1 MWSNPHVPFPYTLF
15 SREDCYAKQSFLFY
29 LSYGIIKLGVLYMDK
44 FNETINH
51 IKEKVG
57 EENSALISDELISLM
72 TEHKALTE
80 QNTEQTEQIN
90 TLKSEKDDLVNAN
103 AKLFRRLGFEDE
115 QQTTFVQNTTVQQP
129 EVKEIELG
137 DIINEKGDII

>member
-1 MWSNPHVPFPYTLF
+1 
-15 SREDCYAKQSFLFY
+15 
-29 LSYGIIKLGVLYMDK
+29 MDK
-44 FNETINH
+44 FNETIDH

-72 TEHKALTE
+72 TEHKSLTE
-80 QNTEQTEQIN
+80 QDNEKSRQIE

-115 QQTTFVQNTTVQQP
+115 QKTNFITNETEQKT
-129 EVKEIELG
+129 EVEEIKIG
-137 DIINEKGDII
+137 DIINEKGEII

>member
-1 MWSNPHVPFPYTLF
+1 
-15 SREDCYAKQSFLFY
+15 
-29 LSYGIIKLGVLYMDK
+29 MDK
-44 FNETINH
+44 FNETIDH

-72 TEHKALTE
+72 TEHKSLTE
-80 QNTEQTEQIN
+80 QDNEKSKQIE

-115 QQTTFVQNTTVQQP
+115 QKTSFITGEP
-129 EVKEIELG
+129 EQKTEVEEIKLG
-137 DIINEKGDII
+137 DIINEKGDLI

>member
-1 MWSNPHVPFPYTLF
+1 
-15 SREDCYAKQSFLFY
+15 
-29 LSYGIIKLGVLYMDK
+29 MDK
-44 FNETINH
+44 FNETIDH

-72 TEHKALTE
+72 TEHKCLTE
-80 QNTEQTEQIN
+80 QDNDKAKQIE

-115 QQTTFVQNTTVQQP
+115 QKTSFVTPNNT
-129 EVKEIELG
+129 EVESVEEIKIG
-137 DIINEKGDII
+137 DIINQKGELI

>member
-1 MWSNPHVPFPYTLF
+1 
-15 SREDCYAKQSFLFY
+15 
-29 LSYGIIKLGVLYMDK
+29 MDK

-72 TEHKALTE
+72 TEHKALSE
-80 QNTEQTEQIN
+80 QNNEQTEQIN

-103 AKLFRRLGFEDE
+103 AKLFRRLGFEDTE
-115 QQTTFVQNTTVQQP
+115 KTSFVQPQTPQEP
-129 EVKEIELG
+129 EVKEISIG
-137 DIINEKGDII
+137 DVINEKGDLI

>member
-1 MWSNPHVPFPYTLF
+1 
-15 SREDCYAKQSFLFY
+15 
-29 LSYGIIKLGVLYMDK
+29 MDN

-72 TEHKALTE
+72 TEHKSLTE
-80 QNTEQTEQIN
+80 QDSEKAKQIE

-115 QQTTFVQNTTVQQP
+115 QKTTFSTVAEPNQTV
-129 EVKEIELG
+129 ESEEIKLG
-137 DIINEKGDII
+137 DIINEKGEIL

>member
-1 MWSNPHVPFPYTLF
+1 
-15 SREDCYAKQSFLFY
+15 
-29 LSYGIIKLGVLYMDK
+29 MDK

-72 TEHKALTE
+72 TEHKALSE
-80 QNTEQTEQIN
+80 QNESNEKQIN

-115 QQTTFVQNTTVQQP
+115 QVTTFNRANQP
-129 EVKEIELG
+129 EQPKEVEEIKIG
-137 DIINEKGDII
+137 DIINNNGDIL

>member
-1 MWSNPHVPFPYTLF
+1 
-15 SREDCYAKQSFLFY
+15 
-29 LSYGIIKLGVLYMDK
+29 MDK
-44 FNETINH
+44 FNETIDH

-72 TEHKALTE
+72 TEHKCLTE
-80 QNTEQTEQIN
+80 QDSEKAKQIE

-115 QQTTFVQNTTVQQP
+115 QKTSFVSATQDNTSQESV
-129 EVKEIELG
+129 EEIKIG
-137 DIINEKGDII
+137 DIINQKGELI

>member
-1 MWSNPHVPFPYTLF
+1 
-15 SREDCYAKQSFLFY
+15 
-29 LSYGIIKLGVLYMDK
+29 MDD
-44 FNETINH
+44 FNKTIDH

-72 TEHKALTE
+72 TEHKSLTE
-80 QNTEQTEQIN
+80 QNNEKAEQIK

-115 QQTTFVQNTTVQQP
+115 QKTTFTTTDNSAP
-129 EVKEIELG
+129 NNESEEINIG
-137 DIINEKGDII
+137 DIINDNGDLI

>member
-1 MWSNPHVPFPYTLF
+1 
-15 SREDCYAKQSFLFY
+15 
-29 LSYGIIKLGVLYMDK
+29 MDK
-44 FNETINH
+44 FNETIDH

-72 TEHKALTE
+72 TEHKSLTE
-80 QNTEQTEQIN
+80 QDNEKAKQIE

-115 QQTTFVQNTTVQQP
+115 QKTNFITNEAEPKT
-129 EVKEIELG
+129 EVEEIKIG
-137 DIINEKGDII
+137 DIINEKGEII

>member
-1 MWSNPHVPFPYTLF
+1 
-15 SREDCYAKQSFLFY
+15 
-29 LSYGIIKLGVLYMDK
+29 MDD
-44 FNETINH
+44 FNKTIDH

-72 TEHKALTE
+72 TEHKSLTE
-80 QNTEQTEQIN
+80 QNNEKAEQIA

-115 QQTTFVQNTTVQQP
+115 QKTTFTGGLVNLGRSRTQGPAMPPLVFWEIHDFPKHVQN
-129 EVKEIELG
+129 
-137 DIINEKGDII
+137 INNVLPYNH

>member
-1 MWSNPHVPFPYTLF
+1 
-15 SREDCYAKQSFLFY
+15 
-29 LSYGIIKLGVLYMDK
+29 MDK
-44 FNETINH
+44 FNETIDH

-72 TEHKALTE
+72 TEHKCLTE
-80 QNTEQTEQIN
+80 QDNDKAKQIE

-115 QQTTFVQNTTVQQP
+115 QKTSFTTPDNT
-129 EVKEIELG
+129 EKESVEEIKLG
-137 DIINEKGDII
+137 DIINQKGELI

>member
-1 MWSNPHVPFPYTLF
+1 
-15 SREDCYAKQSFLFY
+15 
-29 LSYGIIKLGVLYMDK
+29 MDK
-44 FNETINH
+44 FNETIDH

-72 TEHKALTE
+72 TEHKSLTE
-80 QNTEQTEQIN
+80 QDNEKSKQIE

-115 QQTTFVQNTTVQQP
+115 QKTNFITGEP
-129 EVKEIELG
+129 EQKTEVEEIKLG
-137 DIINEKGDII
+137 DIINEKGDLI

>member
-1 MWSNPHVPFPYTLF
+1 
-15 SREDCYAKQSFLFY
+15 
-29 LSYGIIKLGVLYMDK
+29 MDK

-80 QNTEQTEQIN
+80 QNESNEKQIT

-115 QQTTFVQNTTVQQP
+115 QETTFNRTNQTEQTQ
-129 EVKEIELG
+129 EVEEIKIG
-137 DIINEKGDII
+137 DIINNNGDIL

>member
-1 MWSNPHVPFPYTLF
+1 
-15 SREDCYAKQSFLFY
+15 
-29 LSYGIIKLGVLYMDK
+29 MDK
-44 FNETINH
+44 FNETIDH

-72 TEHKALTE
+72 TEHKSLTE
-80 QNTEQTEQIN
+80 QDNEKSKQIE

-115 QQTTFVQNTTVQQP
+115 QKTNFITNEAEQKT
-129 EVKEIELG
+129 EVEEIKIG
-137 DIINEKGDII
+137 DIINEKGEII

>member
-1 MWSNPHVPFPYTLF
+1 
-15 SREDCYAKQSFLFY
+15 
-29 LSYGIIKLGVLYMDK
+29 MDK
-44 FNETINH
+44 FNETIDH

-72 TEHKALTE
+72 TEHKSLTE
-80 QNTEQTEQIN
+80 QNSEKTQQIE

-115 QQTTFVQNTTVQQP
+115 QKTTFSTPNQAEP
-129 EVKEIELG
+129 KESEEIKIG
-137 DIINEKGDII
+137 DIINEKGDLI

>member
-1 MWSNPHVPFPYTLF
+1 
-15 SREDCYAKQSFLFY
+15 
-29 LSYGIIKLGVLYMDK
+29 MDK

-72 TEHKALTE
+72 TEHKSLTE
-80 QNTEQTEQIN
+80 QNESSAKQIE

-115 QQTTFVQNTTVQQP
+115 QETTFNRANQTEQSQ
-129 EVKEIELG
+129 EVEEIKIG
-137 DIINEKGDII
+137 DIINNNGDIL

>member
-1 MWSNPHVPFPYTLF
+1 
-15 SREDCYAKQSFLFY
+15 
-29 LSYGIIKLGVLYMDK
+29 MDK
-44 FNETINH
+44 FNETIDH

-72 TEHKALTE
+72 TEHKSLTE
-80 QNTEQTEQIN
+80 QDNEKSKQIE

-115 QQTTFVQNTTVQQP
+115 QKTNFITSEP
-129 EVKEIELG
+129 EQKTEVEEIKIG
-137 DIINEKGDII
+137 DIINEKGEII

>member
-1 MWSNPHVPFPYTLF
+1 
-15 SREDCYAKQSFLFY
+15 
-29 LSYGIIKLGVLYMDK
+29 MDK

-72 TEHKALTE
+72 TEHKALSE
-80 QNTEQTEQIN
+80 QNSEQTEQIN
-90 TLKSEKDDLVNAN
+90 TLKTEKDDLVNAN

-115 QQTTFVQNTTVQQP
+115 QKTSFTKPETTQEQ
-129 EVKEIELG
+129 EVKEISIG

>member
-1 MWSNPHVPFPYTLF
+1 
-15 SREDCYAKQSFLFY
+15 
-29 LSYGIIKLGVLYMDK
+29 MDK
-44 FNETINH
+44 FNETIDH

-72 TEHKALTE
+72 TEHKCLTE
-80 QNTEQTEQIN
+80 QDNDKAKQIE

-115 QQTTFVQNTTVQQP
+115 QKTSFTTPDNTTQESV
-129 EVKEIELG
+129 EEIKLG
-137 DIINEKGDII
+137 DIINQKGELI

>member
-1 MWSNPHVPFPYTLF
+1 
-15 SREDCYAKQSFLFY
+15 
-29 LSYGIIKLGVLYMDK
+29 MDK
-44 FNETINH
+44 FNETIDH

-72 TEHKALTE
+72 TEHKSLTE
-80 QNTEQTEQIN
+80 QDNEKSKQIE

-115 QQTTFVQNTTVQQP
+115 KETTFTSNNTEQ
-129 EVKEIELG
+129 EKESVEIQIG
-137 DIINEKGDII
+137 DIINNKGELI

>member
-1 MWSNPHVPFPYTLF
+1 
-15 SREDCYAKQSFLFY
+15 
-29 LSYGIIKLGVLYMDK
+29 MDK

-72 TEHKALTE
+72 TEHKALTD
-80 QNTEQTEQIN
+80 QNNEQTTQIN

-115 QQTTFVQNTTVQQP
+115 QQTTFTQPQTTQ
-129 EVKEIELG
+129 ETEIKEIQLG
-137 DIINEKGDII
+137 DVINEKGDII

>member
-1 MWSNPHVPFPYTLF
+1 MEN
-15 SREDCYAKQSFLFY
+15 
-29 LSYGIIKLGVLYMDK
+29 
-44 FNETINH
+44 FNKTIDH

-72 TEHKALTE
+72 TEHKSLTE
-80 QNTEQTEQIN
+80 QNNEKAEQIE

-115 QQTTFVQNTTVQQP
+115 QKTTFTTPDNSAQSN
-129 EVKEIELG
+129 EGEEINIG
-137 DIINEKGDII
+137 DIINDNGDII

>member
-1 MWSNPHVPFPYTLF
+1 
-15 SREDCYAKQSFLFY
+15 
-29 LSYGIIKLGVLYMDK
+29 MDN

-72 TEHKALTE
+72 TEHKSLTE
-80 QNTEQTEQIN
+80 QDSEKAKQIE

-115 QQTTFVQNTTVQQP
+115 QKTTFSTATEPNQTNQS
-129 EVKEIELG
+129 EEIKLG
-137 DIINEKGDII
+137 DIINNKGEII

>member
-1 MWSNPHVPFPYTLF
+1 
-15 SREDCYAKQSFLFY
+15 
-29 LSYGIIKLGVLYMDK
+29 MDK
-44 FNETINH
+44 FNETIDH

-72 TEHKALTE
+72 TEHKSLTE
-80 QNTEQTEQIN
+80 QDNEKSKQIE

-115 QQTTFVQNTTVQQP
+115 QKTNFITNETEQKT
-129 EVKEIELG
+129 EVEEIKIG
-137 DIINEKGDII
+137 DIINEKGEII

>member
-1 MWSNPHVPFPYTLF
+1 
-15 SREDCYAKQSFLFY
+15 
-29 LSYGIIKLGVLYMDK
+29 MDK
-44 FNETINH
+44 FNETIDH

-72 TEHKALTE
+72 TEHKSLTE
-80 QNTEQTEQIN
+80 QNNEQIKQID

-115 QQTTFVQNTTVQQP
+115 EKTTFNTTTHQTEQNM
-129 EVKEIELG
+129 ECEEIKIG
-137 DIINEKGDII
+137 DIINDKGEII